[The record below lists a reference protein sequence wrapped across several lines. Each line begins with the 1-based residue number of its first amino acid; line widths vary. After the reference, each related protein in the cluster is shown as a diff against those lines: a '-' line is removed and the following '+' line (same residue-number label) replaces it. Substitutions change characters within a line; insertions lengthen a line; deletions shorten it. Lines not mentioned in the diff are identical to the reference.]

1 MTKDWENIP
10 QSIKTNDEYITAC
23 SILDSLFRK
32 LSEIKKINFN
42 SSYEK
47 RYYINNLIT
56 KIKSL
61 QETLTEY
68 ERKMHFCTDECE
80 SCGV

>member
-1 MTKDWENIP
+1 MSKDWENIP
-10 QSIKTNDEYITAC
+10 LSIKTNDEYLTANN
-23 SILDSLFRK
+23 ILDSLFRK
-32 LSEIKKINFN
+32 LNAIQKMNFN
-42 SSYEK
+42 SSFEK
-47 RYYINNLIT
+47 CYYINNLIS

-68 ERKMHFCTDECE
+68 EHKMHFCTDECE

>member
-10 QSIKTNDEYITAC
+10 LSIKTNDEYLTANN
-23 SILDSLFRK
+23 ILDSLFRK
-32 LSEIKKINFN
+32 LNAIQKMNFN
-42 SSYEK
+42 SSFEK
-47 RYYINNLIT
+47 CYYINNLIS

-68 ERKMHFCTDECE
+68 EHKMHFCTDECE

>member
-10 QSIKTNDEYITAC
+10 LSIKTNDEYLTAN

-32 LSEIKKINFN
+32 LNAIQKMNFN
-42 SSYEK
+42 SSFEK
-47 RYYINNLIT
+47 SYYISTLI
-56 KIKSL
+56 
-61 QETLTEY
+61 